1 VSQRIDY
8 PGGERKADRMVQSL
22 SQNWWLL
29 LLRGVLAILFGVAA
43 ILWPGITL
51 LTLIVM
57 FGVYAIVDG
66 LIAIWTGLSRT
77 RESSRWWAFLVE
89 GLLSL
94 GAGIAALV
102 WPGLA
107 TLVLIYLIASWAVFT
122 GILEI
127 VAAIRLR
134 HEITNEWFLALG
146 GVLSIGLGILLFLQP
161 AAGSLAIIWMI
172 AGYALVFGILLVI
185 LGVRLRNWRAPDTTL
200 PLSSTR

>member
-1 VSQRIDY
+1 
-8 PGGERKADRMVQSL
+8 MVRSL

-29 LLRGVLAILFGVAA
+29 VLRGVLAILFGVSAF
-43 ILWPGITL
+43 IWPGITL
-51 LTLIVM
+51 LTLIVL
-57 FGVYAIVDG
+57 FGVYAIFDG
-66 LIAIWTGLSRT
+66 LVALWTGLSRT
-77 RESSRWWAFLVE
+77 KESPRWWTFLLE
-89 GLLSL
+89 GLLGI

-107 TLVLIYLIASWAVFT
+107 TLVLIYIIASWAVFT
-122 GILEI
+122 GIFEI
-127 VAAIRLR
+127 AAAVRLR

-161 AAGSLAIIWMI
+161 AAGSLAIIWLI

-185 LGVRLRNWRAPDTTL
+185 LGIRLRSWNAPDTTV

>member
-1 VSQRIDY
+1 
-8 PGGERKADRMVQSL
+8 MVRTL
-22 SQNWWLL
+22 SQNWWLVV
-29 LLRGVLAILFGVAA
+29 LRGMLAILFGIAA
-43 ILWPGITL
+43 FLWPGITL
-51 LTLIVM
+51 LTLIIM
-57 FGVYAIVDG
+57 FGVYAIFDG

-77 RESSRWWAFLVE
+77 RESSRWWMFLLE
-89 GLLSL
+89 GLLSI

-107 TLVLIYLIASWAVFT
+107 TLVFIYIMAFWAVFT

-161 AAGSLAIIWMI
+161 AAGSLAIIWII
-172 AGYALVFGILLVI
+172 ASYALVFGILLLI
-185 LGVRLRNWRAPDTTL
+185 LGIRHRNWKLPDTTA
-200 PLSSTR
+200 PLSSPR

>member
-1 VSQRIDY
+1 M
-8 PGGERKADRMVQSL
+8 ATSL

-29 LLRGVLAILFGVAA
+29 VLRGVLAILFGVLAF
-43 ILWPGITL
+43 IWPGITL

-66 LIAIWTGLSRT
+66 LVAIWTGFSRT
-77 RESSRWWAFLVE
+77 RESSRWWTFLLE
-89 GLLSL
+89 GLLGL

-107 TLVLIYLIASWAVFT
+107 TLVFIYLIASWAVFT

-127 VAAIRLR
+127 AAAVRLR

-161 AAGSLAIIWMI
+161 AAGGLAIIWMI
-172 AGYALVFGILLVI
+172 AGYAIVFGVLLVI
-185 LGVRLRNWRAPDTTL
+185 LGFRLRNWRAPDTNT
-200 PLSSTR
+200 PLTSTR

>member
-1 VSQRIDY
+1 
-8 PGGERKADRMVQSL
+8 MVQSL
-22 SQNWWLL
+22 SQNWWLVV
-29 LLRGVLAILFGVAA
+29 LRGVLAILFGVAA

-66 LIAIWTGLSRT
+66 LIAIWTVFSRT
-77 RESSRWWAFLVE
+77 RESSRWWTFLVE
-89 GLLSL
+89 GLLGL

-107 TLVLIYLIASWAVFT
+107 TLVLVYLIASWAVFT

-127 VAAIRLR
+127 VAAVRLR
-134 HEITNEWFLALG
+134 HEITNEWFLALS

-185 LGVRLRNWRAPDTTL
+185 LGIRLRNWRAVDTTR

>member
-1 VSQRIDY
+1 VVRT
-8 PGGERKADRMVQSL
+8 L
-22 SQNWWLL
+22 SQNWWLVV
-29 LLRGVLAILFGVAA
+29 LRGVLAILFGIAA
-43 ILWPGITL
+43 FIWPGITL

-57 FGVYAIVDG
+57 FGVYAIFDG

-77 RESSRWWAFLVE
+77 RESSRWWMFLLE
-89 GLLSL
+89 GLLSI

-107 TLVLIYLIASWAVFT
+107 TLVFIYIMAFWAVFT

-146 GVLSIGLGILLFLQP
+146 GVLSVGLGILLFLQP
-161 AAGSLAIIWMI
+161 AAGSLAIIWII
-172 AGYALVFGILLVI
+172 ASYALVFGILLLI
-185 LGVRLRNWRAPDTTL
+185 LGIRLRSWKLPDTTA
-200 PLSSTR
+200 PLSSPR